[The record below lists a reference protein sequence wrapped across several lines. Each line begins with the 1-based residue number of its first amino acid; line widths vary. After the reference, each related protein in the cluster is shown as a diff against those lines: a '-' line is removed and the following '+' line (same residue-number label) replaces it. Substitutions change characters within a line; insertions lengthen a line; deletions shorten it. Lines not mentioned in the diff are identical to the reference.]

1 MTRGNGELMITW
13 SVKKKIVLAILLGIA
28 VYLAYLI
35 VGMLVPFANLKMVS
49 EAQRKEAQILAE
61 EYFPQEGEASQ
72 METDSAYGS
81 HVQNSHRR
89 GLL

>member
-49 EAQRKEAQILAE
+49 EAQRKEAQMTI
-61 EYFPQEGEASQ
+61 G
-72 METDSAYGS
+72 
-81 HVQNSHRR
+81 
-89 GLL
+89 